1 MDEFHYIIDHVQKT
15 GKAPEN
21 PEEYLKVRREII
33 PDTTPYWPKPIDEDE
48 IKHKAYTEVVKF
60 VVDFLTKKPFNELS
74 LIFLIQEV
82 MQKFKI
88 TNKDLGK

>member
-1 MDEFHYIIDHVQKT
+1 MDEFCYIVDHVRKT
-15 GKAPEN
+15 GRAPES
-21 PEEYLKVRREII
+21 PEEYLRVRREII

-60 VVDFLTKKPFNELS
+60 VVDFLTEKPLNELS

>member
-1 MDEFHYIIDHVQKT
+1 MDEFCYIVDHVQKT
-15 GKAPEN
+15 GRAPEN
-21 PEEYLKVRREII
+21 PEEYLRVRREII

-48 IKHKAYTEVVKF
+48 IRHKAYADVVKF
-60 VVDFLTKKPFNELS
+60 VVDFLTEKPFNELS
-74 LIFLIQEV
+74 SIFLIQEV

>member
-15 GKAPEN
+15 GRAPED
-21 PEEYLKVRREII
+21 PEEYIKVRREII
-33 PDTTPYWPKPIDEDE
+33 PDTTPYWPKPIDENE
-48 IKHKAYTEVVKF
+48 IKHQAYADVVKF

-74 LIFLIQEV
+74 SIFLIQEV

-88 TNKDLGK
+88 TNKDLEK